1 MFLLIYIYYR
11 DTLMKVATKKG
22 GDTVILKAI
31 ILGIIE
37 GLTEFLP
44 VSSTGHLIIASKY
57 IDFTGEFA
65 NVFNV
70 AIQVG
75 AIFAVILYFRD
86 KIFPKAN
93 NIRHTRSVFRLWAKV
108 IVGFIPAAILGFLFD
123 DYIDAHF
130 FNPTTVSVALIV
142 GAVLLL
148 VAEAK
153 LKRVRVRTTDE
164 LTFGQSFV
172 VGVAQCMALI
182 PGMSRSASTIIGGL
196 FLGLSRE
203 VAAEFSFFL
212 AIPTLMGAAAYKL
225 MKAGF
230 AYTPYE
236 WMIILVG
243 TVVSFIVALFVIA
256 LFMSYIKR
264 RKLAPFAYYRI
275 LLGILVLLMV

>member
-1 MFLLIYIYYR
+1 M
-11 DTLMKVATKKG
+11 
-22 GDTVILKAI
+22 ILKAI

-75 AIFAVILYFRD
+75 AIFAVILYFKD

-93 NIRHTRSVFRLWAKV
+93 NIRQARSVFRLWTKV

-130 FNPTTVSVALIV
+130 FNPTTVSIALIV
-142 GAVLLL
+142 GAILLL

-153 LKRVRVRTTDE
+153 LKRVQVRTTDE
-164 LTFGQSFV
+164 LTFSQSFI

-236 WMIILVG
+236 WMVILVG
-243 TVVSFIVALFVIA
+243 TVVSFIVALLVIA

-264 RKLAPFAYYRI
+264 KKLAPFAYYRI
-275 LLGILVLLMV
+275 LLGILVLLMA